1 MRTDFTWYNIMPKVL
16 TNLIHFQ
23 KFIKLVHSIIKS
35 SCFYF
40 SLYEMKHYQ
49 LHFYPEDP
57 SLGENCLTGI
67 AKNKK
72 LTDSSTRS
80 TLKRRP
86 SPLELLHVRTFDL
99 LVTRARMV
107 HLLRKLKTLFSHR
120 EVSAASFLSFFL
132 QAACLDSKNSMLVG
146 SCNTVYQRTD
156 DTYTTIKWL

>member
-1 MRTDFTWYNIMPKVL
+1 MRTDFTWYIITPKVL

-49 LHFYPEDP
+49 LHFYPENP
-57 SLGENCLTGI
+57 SLSENCLIGI

-107 HLLRKLKTLFSHR
+107 HLLRKLKTLFSYR
-120 EVSAASFLSFFL
+120 EVSASLASSFREHVWTARI
-132 QAACLDSKNSMLVG
+132 QCSQDHVI
-146 SCNTVYQRTD
+146 Q
-156 DTYTTIKWL
+156 YTRGLMILIQQ

>member
-1 MRTDFTWYNIMPKVL
+1 MRTDFTWYIITPKVL

-23 KFIKLVHSIIKS
+23 KFIKLVHGIIKS

-49 LHFYPEDP
+49 LHFYPENP
-57 SLGENCLTGI
+57 SVSENCLIRI

-86 SPLELLHVRTFDL
+86 SPLELFHVRTFDL

-107 HLLRKLKTLFSHR
+107 HLLRKLFSYG
-120 EVSAASFLSFFL
+120 EVLASLASSFRRHVWTARI
-132 QAACLDSKNSMLVG
+132 QCSQDHVI
-146 SCNTVYQRTD
+146 Q
-156 DTYTTIKWL
+156 YTRGLMILIQQ

>member
-1 MRTDFTWYNIMPKVL
+1 MRTDFTWYIITPKVL

-23 KFIKLVHSIIKS
+23 KFIKLVHGIIKS

-49 LHFYPEDP
+49 LHFYPENP
-57 SLGENCLTGI
+57 SLSENCLIQI

-107 HLLRKLKTLFSHR
+107 HLLRKLCSYG
-120 EVSAASFLSFFL
+120 EVSASLASSFRRHVWTARI
-132 QAACLDSKNSMLVG
+132 QCSQDHVI
-146 SCNTVYQRTD
+146 Q
-156 DTYTTIKWL
+156 YTRGLMILIQQ

>member
-1 MRTDFTWYNIMPKVL
+1 MRTDFTWYIITPKVL

-23 KFIKLVHSIIKS
+23 KFIKLVHGIIKS

-49 LHFYPEDP
+49 LHFYPENP
-57 SLGENCLTGI
+57 SLSENCLIRI

-107 HLLRKLKTLFSHR
+107 HLLRKLFSYG
-120 EVSAASFLSFFL
+120 EVLASLASSFRWHVWTARI
-132 QAACLDSKNSMLVG
+132 QCSQDHVI
-146 SCNTVYQRTD
+146 Q
-156 DTYTTIKWL
+156 YTRGLMILIQQ